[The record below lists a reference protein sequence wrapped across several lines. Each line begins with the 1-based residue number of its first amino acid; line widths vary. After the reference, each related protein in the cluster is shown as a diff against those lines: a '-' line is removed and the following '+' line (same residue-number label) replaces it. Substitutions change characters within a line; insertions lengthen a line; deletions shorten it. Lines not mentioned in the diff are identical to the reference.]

1 MRALSLRRNSNKKS
15 FTLIEIS
22 VVLAI
27 IALFLA
33 LAFPRIPVFKEEAV
47 KTEARKLVAFFS
59 KIIDKVSRD
68 KKSLKVVVKKKEKK
82 IEVLDCVPVNMTR
95 EEKERYEKINEQIK
109 GFFGKSNLPFLPII
123 SPQVPCEWKKQEEI
137 KLSSDIV
144 SLFVDAEETFG
155 KEVEILLQSSRIPLI
170 EIELEKKIWVNINP
184 YTFRVSVDGE
194 PIHFARKK

>member
-1 MRALSLRRNSNKKS
+1 MKNQSDRNLKRSS

-47 KTEARKLVAFFS
+47 KSEARKLVAFFS

-68 KKSLKVVVKKKEKK
+68 KKSLKLLIKKREKK
-82 IEVLDCVPVNMTR
+82 IEVLDCVPINMTQ
-95 EEKERYEKINEQIK
+95 EEKQRYEKISEQLK
-109 GFFGKSNLPFLPII
+109 GFFGKSNLPFLPVIT
-123 SPQVPCEWKKQEEI
+123 PQVPCEWKKQEEI
-137 KLSSDIV
+137 KLSSDIT

-155 KEVEILLQSSRIPLI
+155 KEVEILLQSSRIPLV
-170 EIELEKKIWVNINP
+170 EIELEKKIWVNLNP
-184 YTFRVSVDGE
+184 YTFRVYVGEE
-194 PIHFARKK
+194 PIHFARRK